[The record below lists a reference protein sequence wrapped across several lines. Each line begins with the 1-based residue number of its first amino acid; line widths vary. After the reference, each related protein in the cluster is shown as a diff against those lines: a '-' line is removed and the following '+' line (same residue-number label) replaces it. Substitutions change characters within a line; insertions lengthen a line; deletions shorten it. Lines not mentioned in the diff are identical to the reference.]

1 MDSPQPHRRRTQR
14 IQPTSSAILHPN
26 IYFALLTS
34 ATAITRFNNLYAHKA
49 PAPHVRLT
57 RFLKFR
63 PCLSRYS
70 SYKYV
75 FILALASSGVGR
87 ATLATEYSQVHRTV
101 PLRTIQVPISCRPF
115 TVSSTDWTSHFPTA
129 PGPSLGRVRG
139 PVILAFSLP
148 NSQSSR
154 DVCTGPKF
162 D

>member
-26 IYFALLTS
+26 VYFALLTS

-87 ATLATEYSQVHRTV
+87 ATLATEYSQVHCTV

-115 TVSSTDWTSHFPTA
+115 AVS
-129 PGPSLGRVRG
+129 R

-154 DVCTGPKF
+154 DVCTGLNSIDIRFRYIKVCPKPLHR
-162 D
+162 